1 MLLHTYIHE
10 CLFPPLVWFEPARRY
25 CLQLVQHRRL
35 HQDIHSTGDE
45 RHELKGFRKLENKY
59 LEIFEMKFF
68 KGRGATLLAMY

>member
-1 MLLHTYIHE
+1 MMLQTYIHE
-10 CLFPPLVWFEPARRY
+10 CLSLLLVWFEPARRY

-45 RHELKGFRKLENKY
+45 RQELKGFRKLENKY
-59 LEIFEMKFF
+59 LEMKFF